1 MALFAP
7 QLNSNLLSFEP
18 NDRIITLQTITN
30 KKAFI
35 KYKQGMQTVMSV
47 MAAFMKTVEYNLTDN
62 RNYINDINSFQ
73 IIANNKMMSHAD
85 KNNPAIL
92 DTLAESNK
100 QIRMHYG
107 DYVEPKNKSS
117 IDVTKSELHKLNV
130 KSLTG
135 SNITIDCDLTT
146 NTVAQFKV
154 MINYHEGIP
163 EDQQRLIYEGRQL
176 EDNKLLSDYNITDNS
191 TLHLVLRLRGGM
203 YREESGR
210 DGNYKPLSNIFF
222 ILE

>member
-1 MALFAP
+1 MALIAP
-7 QLNSNLLSFEP
+7 QFTSNLLSFEP

-47 MAAFMKTVEYNLTDN
+47 LTAFMKTVEYNLTDN
-62 RNYINDINSFQ
+62 RTYINDIDSFQ
-73 IIANNKMMSHAD
+73 IIANNKMMSEAE

-100 QIRMHYG
+100 QIRLHYG
-107 DYVEPKNKSS
+107 PPVSATNKDI
-117 IDVTKSELHKLNV
+117 IDVNETGPHKLTV

-135 SNITIDCDLTT
+135 RNVTIDCDLEK

-154 MINYHEGIP
+154 MVYYHEGIP
-163 EDQQRLIYEGRQL
+163 EDQQRIIFEGRQL

-191 TLHLVLRLRGGM
+191 VLHLVLRLRGGM

-210 DGNYKPLSNIFF
+210 GGRYKPLSDIFF
-222 ILE
+222 IME

>member
-47 MAAFMKTVEYNLTDN
+47 LAAFMKTVEYNLTDN

-73 IIANNKMMSHAD
+73 IIANNKMMSEAD
-85 KNNPAIL
+85 KNNPSIL

-107 DYVEPKNKSS
+107 DYVVPINKL
-117 IDVTKSELHKLNV
+117 DMDTTKSEPHKLNV

-135 SNITIDCDLTT
+135 SNITIDCDCTT
-146 NTVAQFKV
+146 TTVAQFKV
-154 MINYHEGIP
+154 IINYHEGIP

-222 ILE
+222 IME